1 MTIQTSGGTDAM
13 ATGSSIKRG
22 TFVISLTPFDERGE
36 LDEAAFRAHLRRL
49 GDAGIGVYVGGSGSG
64 EGYTMSRDE
73 TERLLR
79 IAVEEL
85 KGKVPIRAMGVEPRT
100 AKQMIEFL
108 KLAKDCGVDA
118 AQVYSLDVG
127 HDVAPTAQEA
137 ERYLTD
143 VVEAAEL
150 PVAIS
155 THFSVGYKQPID
167 LLAKLVDRY
176 PNVIGIN
183 CTHPDLHYLST
194 LIDQVGHRAAVM
206 VGGPMQGLTV
216 LALGGHGY
224 LSSEGNIAPKLCVSV
239 IDRFEAKDIDGMMD
253 AFGRLIRLFGA
264 ALSGGGSR
272 VTKSALN
279 RLGLAGGTS
288 RLPRILI
295 EDDRLTKLLAVID
308 ELEIARI
315 EGWSGSNA

>member
-1 MTIQTSGGTDAM
+1 MTISSTNERASALSTS
-13 ATGSSIKRG
+13 SPIKRG
-22 TFVISLTPFDERGE
+22 TFVISLTPFDANGDI
-36 LDEAAFRAHLRRL
+36 DEPAFRAHLGRL
-49 GDAGIGVYVGGSGSG
+49 RDAGIGVYVGGSGSG
-64 EGYTMSRDE
+64 EGYTMTRDE

-85 KGKVPIRAMGVEPRT
+85 KGKVPVRAMGVEPRT

-108 KLAKDCGVDA
+108 ALAKDCGVDA

-127 HDVAPTAQEA
+127 HDVAPTPQEA
-137 ERYLTD
+137 ECYLSD
-143 VVEAAEL
+143 VLEAAEL

-176 PNVIGIN
+176 PNIVGIN

-194 LIDQVGHRAAVM
+194 LIDQVADRVQVM

-264 ALSGGGSR
+264 ALSGGGTR

-288 RLPRILI
+288 RLPRLII
-295 EDDRLTKLLAVID
+295 EDERLDKLLATIEQLD
-308 ELEIARI
+308 IPRI
-315 EGWSGSNA
+315 EGWPRS